1 MEDGLLRILKA
12 TGGAACGK
20 FSKFCFSDEEGGGR
34 VEGSLTQGVG
44 ASERLATA
52 DPGVVVLVTPK
63 KVEKVCI
70 HVKTKN

>member
-12 TGGAACGK
+12 TGGAACGQ
-20 FSKFCFSDEEGGGR
+20 FSKFCFSDEEGGR

-52 DPGVVVLVTPK
+52 DPGVVVLVTP
-63 KVEKVCI
+63 CI
-70 HVKTKN
+70 C

>member
-12 TGGAACGK
+12 TGGAACGQ

-63 KVEKVCI
+63 KVEKVFI